1 MGAMRNK
8 TYTPPEQIR
17 WSEAR
22 DAIVILDQTE
32 LPARRLE
39 KELRTVEEVEEAI
52 QSLRV
57 RGAPLIGITAA
68 MGIGALARRAVG
80 AAESAHHAAS
90 GGQAAAR
97 QLTADELRER
107 LREWCSRLEQARPTA
122 VNLVWAIE
130 RLRRVAGLAG
140 EPGGEAATPATRAP
154 VAGPPDELTATE
166 LADRIQAEA
175 DEILEE
181 DRAMCRRIG
190 EHAAELLRDGSR
202 VITHCNAGALA
213 TGGIGTALAPV
224 YVATERGLRIRV
236 FADETRPLL
245 QGSRITA
252 WELGEAG
259 VEVTVIADNM
269 AAALF
274 ASDPPDI
281 VFVGSDRIAANGDVA
296 NKIGTYGLA
305 VLAHHHGVPFYVLA
319 PTSTIDLGT
328 PTGADIPIEQ
338 RSADEIRQGFGRL
351 TAPADA
357 TVWSPAFDVTPN
369 QLVAGIITEQGIHR
383 SPYVESL
390 AAAVEAAE
398 RERAERGTALAAGA
412 NPAARDSDS

>member
-1 MGAMRNK
+1 MR
-8 TYTPPEQIR
+8 YQPPEQIR
-17 WSEAR
+17 WSA
-22 DAIVILDQTE
+22 DGTAIVILDQTE
-32 LPARRLE
+32 LPASRVE
-39 KELRTVEEVEEAI
+39 MEIDTVEGIEEAI

-68 MGIGALARRAVG
+68 MGIGALAQ
-80 AAESAHHAAS
+80 
-90 GGQAAAR
+90 QAAANAEAEGA
-97 QLTADELRER
+97 LAAAELREKVGA
-107 LREWCSRLEQARPTA
+107 WCDRLEQARPTA
-122 VNLVWAIE
+122 VNLVWAIR
-130 RLRRVAGLAG
+130 RLRRVAAKA
-140 EPGGEAATPATRAP
+140 E
-154 VAGPPDELTATE
+154 TATAA
-166 LADRIQAEA
+166 LADALRDEA
-175 DEILEE
+175 DAILEE
-181 DRAMCRRIG
+181 DRAMCRGIG
-190 EHAAELLRDGSR
+190 EHAAELLRDGSS

-224 YVATERGLRIRV
+224 YVATEQGKKISV

-259 VEVTVIADNM
+259 IDVTVIADNM

-305 VLAHHHGVPFYVLA
+305 VLAQHHGVPFYVLA
-319 PTSTIDLGT
+319 PTSTVDLGT

-338 RSADEIRQGFGRL
+338 RSADEIRQGFGKL

-357 TVWSPAFDVTPN
+357 PVWSPAFDVTPN
-369 QLVAGIITEQGIHR
+369 GLVAGIVTEQGIHR
-383 SPYVESL
+383 APYVESL
-390 AAAVEAAE
+390 AEAVAAAE
-398 RERAERGTALAAGA
+398 RSRAERSRSGVGAAAVASSGSEAATASTGAAEEQ
-412 NPAARDSDS
+412 R

>member
-1 MGAMRNK
+1 MPEPMR
-8 TYTPPEQIR
+8 YQPPEQIR
-17 WSEAR
+17 WSA
-22 DAIVILDQTE
+22 DGTAIVILDQTE
-32 LPARRLE
+32 LPASRVE
-39 KELRTVEEVEEAI
+39 MEIDTVEGIEEAI

-68 MGIGALARRAVG
+68 MGIGALAQ
-80 AAESAHHAAS
+80 
-90 GGQAAAR
+90 QAAANAEAEGA
-97 QLTADELRER
+97 LAAAELREKVGA
-107 LREWCSRLEQARPTA
+107 WCDRLEQARPTA
-122 VNLVWAIE
+122 VNLVWAIR
-130 RLRRVAGLAG
+130 RLRRVAAKA
-140 EPGGEAATPATRAP
+140 E
-154 VAGPPDELTATE
+154 TATAA
-166 LADRIQAEA
+166 LADALRDEA
-175 DEILEE
+175 DAILEE
-181 DRAMCRRIG
+181 DRAMCRGIG
-190 EHAAELLRDGSR
+190 EHAAELLRDGSS

-224 YVATERGLRIRV
+224 YVATEQGKKISV

-259 VEVTVIADNM
+259 IDVTVIADNM

-305 VLAHHHGVPFYVLA
+305 VLAQHHGVPFYVLA
-319 PTSTIDLGT
+319 PTSTVDLGT

-338 RSADEIRQGFGRL
+338 RSADEIRQGFGKL

-357 TVWSPAFDVTPN
+357 PVWSPAFDVTPN
-369 QLVAGIITEQGIHR
+369 GLVAGIVTEQGIHR
-383 SPYVESL
+383 APYVESL
-390 AAAVEAAE
+390 AEAVAAAE
-398 RERAERGTALAAGA
+398 RSRAERSRSGVGAAAVASSGSEAATASTGAAEEQ
-412 NPAARDSDS
+412 R